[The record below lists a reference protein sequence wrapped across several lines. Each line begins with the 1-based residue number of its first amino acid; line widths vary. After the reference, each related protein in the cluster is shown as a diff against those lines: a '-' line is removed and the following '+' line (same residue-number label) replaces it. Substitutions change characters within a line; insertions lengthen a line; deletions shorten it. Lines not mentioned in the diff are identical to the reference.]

1 MCRGQ
6 FNWPLERKTESVI
19 SKTPD
24 KASLKGS
31 NTSDDTGSSGSNG
44 ITDMV
49 SLACIPF
56 PQRVTNE
63 HADDDNPTAK
73 ELADA
78 DDKSQASVGSNCSL
92 VIMPAEE
99 EKNG

>member
-1 MCRGQ
+1 M
-6 FNWPLERKTESVI
+6 I

-31 NTSDDTGSSGSNG
+31 NTSDDAGSIGSND

-49 SLACIPF
+49 SQACIPF
-56 PQRVTNE
+56 PQQVTNE
-63 HADDDNPTAK
+63 HDDDGKPRVK
-73 ELADA
+73 ELTDA
-78 DDKSQASVGSNCSL
+78 DDKSQTSVGSNCSL